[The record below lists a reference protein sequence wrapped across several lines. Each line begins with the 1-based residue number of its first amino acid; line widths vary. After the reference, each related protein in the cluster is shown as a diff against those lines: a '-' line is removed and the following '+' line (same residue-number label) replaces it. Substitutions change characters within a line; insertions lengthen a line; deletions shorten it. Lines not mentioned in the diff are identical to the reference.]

1 MRIPRMKCTESH
13 KIREFSPFFPRNLGG
28 RRREVAREK
37 LGLLREAL
45 CGATFRV
52 SQAIKAQ
59 LDIQE

>member
-1 MRIPRMKCTESH
+1 MEDIESH
-13 KIREFSPFFPRNLGG
+13 KIPGIFAFFPQSLGG
-28 RRREVAREK
+28 HRREVAREK